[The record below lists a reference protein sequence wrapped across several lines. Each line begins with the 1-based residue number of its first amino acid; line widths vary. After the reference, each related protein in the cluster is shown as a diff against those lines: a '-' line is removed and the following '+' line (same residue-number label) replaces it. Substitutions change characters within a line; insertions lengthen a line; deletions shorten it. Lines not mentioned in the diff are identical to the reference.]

1 MKYSIFGLKSYLQTK
16 YNEKS
21 VQIYELMIQ
30 IVDSAENDNAEA
42 IHKIEHKVK

>member
-21 VQIYELMIQ
+21 VQVYELMIQ
-30 IVDSAENDNAEA
+30 IVDSAENNAEA
-42 IHKIEHKVK
+42 IHKIKHKVK